1 MNLKDFITDI
11 IGDVVD
17 FMVTHTEPF
26 FGLSLLSC
34 AVGFAVIELI
44 SDYFTGK
51 GDFDD

>member
-34 AVGFAVIELI
+34 AVGFAFIEAV
-44 SDYFTGK
+44 SEFFVK
-51 GDFDD
+51 GDDD